1 LKFLNQSLIKKTVN
15 QIIAP
20 WNSIPLL
27 DRWLLGQITPPMLF
41 AISAFTVISLSV
53 GVMFDLIRKIVE
65 LGLPIP
71 LAIQILL
78 LKLPSFVV
86 ISFPMAMLLSTL
98 LAYGS
103 LNDNSE
109 IKALKSIGISIYRLI
124 LPGLILSIFMSY
136 MTFIFNNN
144 IVPSTNKNAEI
155 ILANSLGRSFANEQ
169 GEDIIFSKKGEILDP
184 YSSYKK
190 RGVTHLFYAWKFIDG
205 QMLDVTVIDFS
216 KLGFTQML
224 KAKKGIW
231 NSDKNNWEFFE
242 GDILTL
248 SPDGSNTRTK
258 FLSFLYPL
266 GTELTNI
273 AQLPKDANDMNLGE
287 ANTAMELYQSSGNI
301 KEARRM
307 KVRIQEKFTLPIAC
321 SVFALIGCSFGVM
334 QKKGGGRSQSFGLSI
349 ILILIYYILSFSFS
363 SLGVKGIIN
372 PFFAAWSPVL
382 ISILISL
389 FLLRRATKI

>member
-1 LKFLNQSLIKKTVN
+1 MFKNPLPLSRFQILVEKKWK
-15 QIIAP
+15 I
-20 WNSIPLL
+20 IPLL
-27 DRWLLGQITPPMLF
+27 DRWILFELLPPLF
-41 AISAFTVISLSV
+41 FSIAAFTVVSLSV
-53 GVMFDLIRKIVE
+53 GVVFDLIRKIVE
-65 LGLPIP
+65 IGLPFSV
-71 LAIQILL
+71 AIKILL
-78 LKLPSFVV
+78 LKLPSFIV

-109 IKALKSIGISIYRLI
+109 IKALKSIGISIYRI
-124 LPGLILSIFMSY
+124 VLPGLILSLIMSY
-136 MTFIFNNN
+136 TTFVFNNN

-155 ILANSLGRSFANEQ
+155 TLANSLGKSFASEQ

-216 KLGFTQML
+216 RLGFTQML
-224 KAKKGIW
+224 KAKRGIW
-231 NSDKNNWEFFE
+231 NSEKNNWEFFE

-273 AQLPKDANDMNLGE
+273 AQLPKDANDMNLVE
-287 ANTAMELYQSSGNI
+287 ANKALKLYQNSGNI

-372 PFFAAWSPVL
+372 PFFAAWSPVFL
-382 ISILISL
+382 SMLGGG
-389 FLLRRATKI
+389 FLLKQASK

>member
-1 LKFLNQSLIKKTVN
+1 MFNNLFLFSRLHNLIERQWKN
-15 QIIAP
+15 
-20 WNSIPLL
+20 IPLL
-27 DRWLLGQITPPMLF
+27 DRWIFLELLPPLF
-41 AISAFTVISLSV
+41 FSIAAFTVVSLSV
-53 GVMFDLIRKIVE
+53 GVVFDLIRKIVE
-65 LGLPIP
+65 IGLPFSI
-71 LAIQILL
+71 AIKILL

-103 LNDNSE
+103 LNENSE

-144 IVPSTNKNAEI
+144 IVPITNKNAEI
-155 ILANSLGRSFANEQ
+155 LLSNSLGKSFANEQ
-169 GEDIIFSKKGEILDP
+169 GEDIIFSKKGEIIDP

-190 RGVTHLFYAWKFIDG
+190 RGVTHLFYAWKFVNG
-205 QMLDVTVIDFS
+205 EMLDVTVIDFS

-231 NSDKNNWEFFE
+231 NNDKKNWEFFE
-242 GDILTL
+242 GNLLTL

-273 AQLPKDANDMNLGE
+273 AELPKDANDMNLGE
-287 ANTAMELYQSSGNI
+287 ATTAMHLYQSSGNI

-372 PFFAAWSPVL
+372 PFFAAWSPVFL
-382 ISILISL
+382 SMLGGG
-389 FLLRRATKI
+389 FLLKQASK

>member
-1 LKFLNQSLIKKTVN
+1 MFESSYFLVRIKNLIIK
-15 QIIAP
+15 QLLI
-20 WNSIPLL
+20 IPLL
-27 DRWLLGQITPPMLF
+27 DRWLFLELLTPLLF
-41 AISAFTVISLSV
+41 SIASFTVFSLSL
-53 GVMFDLIRKIVE
+53 GVVFDLIRKIVE
-65 LGLPIP
+65 IGLP
-71 LAIQILL
+71 LSVAIQILL
-78 LKLPSFVV
+78 LKLPSFIV

-136 MTFIFNNN
+136 LTFIFNNN
-144 IVPSTNKNAEI
+144 IVPTTNKNAEI
-155 ILANSLGRSFANEQ
+155 ILANSLGKSFTNEK
-169 GEDIIFSKKGEILDP
+169 GEDIIFSKKGEIIDP

-216 KLGFTQML
+216 RLGFTQML
-224 KAKKGIW
+224 KAKRGIW

-273 AQLPKDANDMNLGE
+273 AKLPKDANDMNLGE

-307 KVRIQEKFTLPIAC
+307 KVRIQEKYTLPIAC

-372 PFFAAWSPVL
+372 PFFAAWSPVFL
-382 ISILISL
+382 SMLGGG
-389 FLLRRATKI
+389 FLLKQANK

>member
-1 LKFLNQSLIKKTVN
+1 MSNNEFLFSRFQNLIVRQLKN
-15 QIIAP
+15 
-20 WNSIPLL
+20 IPLL
-27 DRWLLGQITPPMLF
+27 DRWIFLELLPPLF
-41 AISAFTVISLSV
+41 FSIAAFTVVSLSV
-53 GVMFDLIRKIVE
+53 GVVFDLIRKIVE
-65 LGLPIP
+65 IGLPFSI
-71 LAIQILL
+71 AIKVLL

-103 LNDNSE
+103 LNENSE

-124 LPGLILSIFMSY
+124 FPGLILSIFMSY

-144 IVPSTNKNAEI
+144 IVPIANKNAEI
-155 ILANSLGRSFANEQ
+155 VLANSLGSSFANEQ

-190 RGVTHLFYAWKFIDG
+190 RGVTHLFYAWKFVG
-205 QMLDVTVIDFS
+205 GEMLDVTVIDFS

-231 NSDKNNWEFFE
+231 NNDKKNWEFFD
-242 GDILTL
+242 GNLLTL

-258 FLSFLYPL
+258 FLRFLYPL

-273 AQLPKDANDMNLGE
+273 AELPKDANDMNLGE
-287 ANTAMELYQSSGNI
+287 ATTAMELYKSSGNI

-372 PFFAAWSPVL
+372 PFFAAWSPVFL
-382 ISILISL
+382 SMIGGG
-389 FLLRRATKI
+389 FLLKEASK

>member
-1 LKFLNQSLIKKTVN
+1 MVNNLFLFSRFQKLIAR
-15 QIIAP
+15 QWRI
-20 WNSIPLL
+20 IPLL
-27 DRWLLGQITPPMLF
+27 DRWILLELLPPLF
-41 AISAFTVISLSV
+41 FSIAAFTVVSISV
-53 GVMFDLIRKIVE
+53 GVVFDLIRKIVE
-65 LGLPIP
+65 IGLPFSI
-71 LAIQILL
+71 AIQVLL

-103 LNDNSE
+103 LNENSE
-109 IKALKSIGISIYRLI
+109 IKALKSLGISIYRLV
-124 LPGLILSIFMSY
+124 LPGLILSILMSFT
-136 MTFIFNNN
+136 TFIFNNN
-144 IVPSTNKNAEI
+144 IVPIANKNAEI
-155 ILANSLGRSFANEQ
+155 VLANSLGRSFSKEQ

-190 RGVTHLFYAWKFIDG
+190 KGVTHLFYAWKFVDG
-205 QMLDVTVIDFS
+205 KMLDVTLIDFS

-224 KAKKGIW
+224 KAKKGVW
-231 NSDKNNWEFFE
+231 NNDKNNWEFFN

-266 GTELTNI
+266 GIELTNM

-287 ANTAMELYQSSGNI
+287 ATTAMELYQNSGNI

-363 SLGVKGIIN
+363 ALGVKGIIN
-372 PFFAAWSPVL
+372 PLFAAWSPVFL
-382 ISILISL
+382 SMLGGG
-389 FLLRRATKI
+389 FLLKEASK

>member
-1 LKFLNQSLIKKTVN
+1 MIDNLFLFSGFYKLVERKLKI
-15 QIIAP
+15 
-20 WNSIPLL
+20 IPLL
-27 DRWLLGQITPPMLF
+27 DRWILIELLPPLF
-41 AISAFTVISLSV
+41 FSIAAFTVVSLSV
-53 GVMFDLIRKIVE
+53 GVIFDLIRKIVE
-65 LGLPIP
+65 IGLPFSI
-71 LAIQILL
+71 AIQILL

-103 LNDNSE
+103 LKENSE

-124 LPGLILSIFMSY
+124 LPGLILSVFMSFL
-136 MTFIFNNN
+136 TFIFNNN
-144 IVPSTNKNAEI
+144 IVPNTNKNAEI
-155 ILANSLGRSFANEQ
+155 VLANSLGRSFASDQ

-190 RGVTHLFYAWKFIDG
+190 RGVTHLFYAWKFVDG

-231 NSDKNNWEFFE
+231 NKDKNNWEFFD

-273 AQLPKDANDMNLGE
+273 AQLPKDANDMNIGE
-287 ANTAMELYQSSGNI
+287 ATTAMKLYQKSGNI
-301 KEARRM
+301 KEERRM

-372 PFFAAWSPVL
+372 PLFAAWSPVF
-382 ISILISL
+382 ISMLGGG
-389 FLLRRATKI
+389 FLLKQASK

>member
-1 LKFLNQSLIKKTVN
+1 
-15 QIIAP
+15 
-20 WNSIPLL
+20 
-27 DRWLLGQITPPMLF
+27 
-41 AISAFTVISLSV
+41 
-53 GVMFDLIRKIVE
+53 
-65 LGLPIP
+65 
-71 LAIQILL
+71 
-78 LKLPSFVV
+78 
-86 ISFPMAMLLSTL
+86 MLLATL
-98 LAYGS
+98 ISYGS
-103 LNDNSE
+103 LNENSE
-109 IKALKSIGISIYRLI
+109 IKALKSIGIPIYRII
-124 LPGLILSIFMSY
+124 LPGLILSILMSF

-144 IVPSTNKNAEI
+144 IVPNTNKSAEI
-155 ILANSLGRSFANEQ
+155 VLAKSLGKSFAQEQ

-184 YSSYKK
+184 YSSNKK
-190 RGVTHLFYAWKFIDG
+190 RGVTHLFYASKFVDG

-216 KLGFTQML
+216 RLGFTQML

-231 NSDKNNWEFFE
+231 NNNKNNWEFFE

-266 GTELTNI
+266 GSELTNI
-273 AQLPKDANDMNLGE
+273 AKLSKDPNDMNIEE
-287 ANTAMELYQSSGNI
+287 AIMAMKLYQSSGNI

-307 KVRIQEKFTLPIAC
+307 MVRIQEKFTLPIAC

-372 PFFAAWSPVL
+372 PLFAAWSPVFL
-382 ISILISL
+382 SILGGG
-389 FLLRRATKI
+389 LLLKQASK

>member
-1 LKFLNQSLIKKTVN
+1 MLPNLFLFSRFQRLIENQWKI
-15 QIIAP
+15 
-20 WNSIPLL
+20 IPLL
-27 DRWLLGQITPPMLF
+27 DRWIFLELLPPLF
-41 AISAFTVISLSV
+41 FSIAAFTVVSLSV
-53 GVMFDLIRKIVE
+53 GVVFDLIRKIVE

-109 IKALKSIGISIYRLI
+109 IKALKSIGTSVYRLI

-144 IVPSTNKNAEI
+144 IVPNANKQAEVV
-155 ILANSLGRSFANEQ
+155 LANSLGTSFANEQ

-184 YSSYKK
+184 YSSDKK

-205 QMLDVTVIDFS
+205 RMLDVTIIDFS
-216 KLGFTQML
+216 RLGFTQML
-224 KAKKGIW
+224 KAKRGIW
-231 NSDKNNWEFFE
+231 NNDKNNWEFFE
-242 GDILTL
+242 GDLLTL

-258 FLSFLYPL
+258 FLRFLYPL
-266 GTELTNI
+266 GTELTNV

-287 ANTAMELYQSSGNI
+287 ATTAMKLYLDSGNI

-321 SVFALIGCSFGVM
+321 SVFALIGCSFGVR
-334 QKKGGGRSQSFGLSI
+334 QKEGGGRSQSFGLSI

-363 SLGVKGIIN
+363 ALGVKGVIN
-372 PFFAAWSPVL
+372 PFFAAWSPVFL
-382 ISILISL
+382 SMLGGG
-389 FLLRRATKI
+389 FLLKQASK

>member
-1 LKFLNQSLIKKTVN
+1 MSNNDFLFSRFQNLIVRQLKN
-15 QIIAP
+15 
-20 WNSIPLL
+20 IPLL
-27 DRWLLGQITPPMLF
+27 DRWIFLELLPPLF
-41 AISAFTVISLSV
+41 FSIAAFTVVSLSV
-53 GVMFDLIRKIVE
+53 GVVFDLIRKIVE
-65 LGLPIP
+65 IGLPFSI
-71 LAIQILL
+71 AIKVLC

-103 LNDNSE
+103 LNENSE

-124 LPGLILSIFMSY
+124 FPGLILSIFMSY

-144 IVPSTNKNAEI
+144 IVPIANKNAEI
-155 ILANSLGRSFANEQ
+155 VLANSLGSSFANEQ
-169 GEDIIFSKKGEILDP
+169 GEDIIFSKKVEILDP
-184 YSSYKK
+184 YSSDKK
-190 RGVTHLFYAWKFIDG
+190 RGVTHLFYAWKFVG
-205 QMLDVTVIDFS
+205 GEMLDVTVIDFS

-231 NSDKNNWEFFE
+231 NNDKKNWEIFD
-242 GDILTL
+242 GNLLTL

-258 FLSFLYPL
+258 FLRFLYPL

-273 AQLPKDANDMNLGE
+273 AELPKDANDMNLGE
-287 ANTAMELYQSSGNI
+287 ATTAMELYKSSGNI

-372 PFFAAWSPVL
+372 PFFAAWSPVFL
-382 ISILISL
+382 SMIGGG
-389 FLLRRATKI
+389 FLLKEASK

>member
-1 LKFLNQSLIKKTVN
+1 MLTNLLLFSRFQKLVESKWKI
-15 QIIAP
+15 
-20 WNSIPLL
+20 IPLL
-27 DRWLLGQITPPMLF
+27 DRWILFELLPPLF
-41 AISAFTVISLSV
+41 FSIAAFTVVSLSV
-53 GVMFDLIRKIVE
+53 GVIFDLIRKIVE
-65 LGLPIP
+65 IGLPFSV
-71 LAIQILL
+71 AIQILL
-78 LKLPSFVV
+78 LKLPSFIV

-103 LNDNSE
+103 LNDKSE
-109 IKALKSIGISIYRLI
+109 IKALKSIGISVYRLI
-124 LPGLILSIFMSY
+124 LPGLILSIVMSY

-144 IVPSTNKNAEI
+144 IVPNTNKNAEI

-190 RGVTHLFYAWKFIDG
+190 NGVTHLFYAWKFIDG

-273 AQLPKDANDMNLGE
+273 AQLPKDSNDMNLGE
-287 ANTAMELYQSSGNI
+287 ANTAMKLYQSSGNI

-334 QKKGGGRSQSFGLSI
+334 QKSGGGRSQSFGLSI

-372 PFFAAWSPVL
+372 PFFAAWTPVFL
-382 ISILISL
+382 SMVGGG
-389 FLLRRATKI
+389 FLLKQASK

>member
-1 LKFLNQSLIKKTVN
+1 MLTNLLLFSRFQKLVESKWKI
-15 QIIAP
+15 
-20 WNSIPLL
+20 IPLL
-27 DRWLLGQITPPMLF
+27 DRWILFELLPPLF
-41 AISAFTVISLSV
+41 FSIAAFTVVSLSV
-53 GVMFDLIRKIVE
+53 GVIFDLIRKIVE
-65 LGLPIP
+65 IGLPFSV
-71 LAIQILL
+71 AIQILL
-78 LKLPSFVV
+78 LKLPSFIV

-109 IKALKSIGISIYRLI
+109 IKALKSIGISVYRII

-144 IVPSTNKNAEI
+144 IVPNTNKNAEI
-155 ILANSLGRSFANEQ
+155 LLANSLGRSFANEQ

-190 RGVTHLFYAWKFIDG
+190 NGVTHLFYAWKFIDG

-248 SPDGSNTRTK
+248 SPDGSSTRTK

-273 AQLPKDANDMNLGE
+273 AQLPKDSNDMNLGE
-287 ANTAMELYQSSGNI
+287 ANTAMKLYQRSGNI

-334 QKKGGGRSQSFGLSI
+334 QKSGGGRSQSFGLSI

-372 PFFAAWSPVL
+372 PFFAAWSPVFL
-382 ISILISL
+382 SMLGGG
-389 FLLRRATKI
+389 FLLKQAGK

>member
-1 LKFLNQSLIKKTVN
+1 MFNNVFLFSRFQNLIVRQLKN
-15 QIIAP
+15 
-20 WNSIPLL
+20 IPLL
-27 DRWLLGQITPPMLF
+27 DRWIFLELLPPLF
-41 AISAFTVISLSV
+41 FSIAAFTVVSLSV
-53 GVMFDLIRKIVE
+53 GVIFDLIRKIVE
-65 LGLPIP
+65 IGLPFSI
-71 LAIQILL
+71 AIKVLL

-103 LNDNSE
+103 LNENSE
-109 IKALKSIGISIYRLI
+109 IKALKSIGISNYRLI

-144 IVPSTNKNAEI
+144 IVPITNKNAEI
-155 ILANSLGRSFANEQ
+155 VLANSLGSSFANEQ
-169 GEDIIFSKKGEILDP
+169 GEDIIFSKKGELLDP
-184 YSSYKK
+184 YSNYKK
-190 RGVTHLFYAWKFIDG
+190 RGVTHLFYAWKFVG
-205 QMLDVTVIDFS
+205 GEMLDVTVIDFS

-231 NSDKNNWEFFE
+231 NNDKKNWEFFD
-242 GDILTL
+242 GNLLTL

-273 AQLPKDANDMNLGE
+273 AELPKDANDMNLGE
-287 ANTAMELYQSSGNI
+287 ATTAMELYKSSGNI

-372 PFFAAWSPVL
+372 PFFAAWSPVFL
-382 ISILISL
+382 SMVGGG
-389 FLLRRATKI
+389 FLLKEASK

>member
-1 LKFLNQSLIKKTVN
+1 MFNNLLFFTRFQNLLKRKWKI
-15 QIIAP
+15 
-20 WNSIPLL
+20 IPLL
-27 DRWLLGQITPPMLF
+27 DRWIFFELLPPLF
-41 AISAFTVISLSV
+41 FSIAAFTVVSLSV
-53 GVMFDLIRKIVE
+53 GVIFDLIRKKVE
-65 LGLPIP
+65 IGLPFSV
-71 LAIQILL
+71 AIQILL
-78 LKLPSFVV
+78 LKLPSFIV

-109 IKALKSIGISIYRLI
+109 IKALKSIGISVYRLI
-124 LPGLILSIFMSY
+124 LPGLILSIVMSY

-144 IVPSTNKNAEI
+144 IVPNTNKNAEI

-190 RGVTHLFYAWKFIDG
+190 NGVTHLFYAWKFIDG

-231 NSDKNNWEFFE
+231 NNDKNNWEFFK

-273 AQLPKDANDMNLGE
+273 AKLPKDANDMNLGE
-287 ANTAMELYQSSGNI
+287 ANTAMKLYQNSGNI

-372 PFFAAWSPVL
+372 PFFAAWSPVFL
-382 ISILISL
+382 SMLGGG
-389 FLLRRATKI
+389 FLLKQASK

>member
-1 LKFLNQSLIKKTVN
+1 MFNNFFLLKKFYNVIDRKWK
-15 QIIAP
+15 I
-20 WNSIPLL
+20 IPLL
-27 DRWLLGQITPPMLF
+27 DRWIFLELLPPLIF
-41 AISAFTVISLSV
+41 SIAAFTVVSLSL
-53 GVMFDLIRKIVE
+53 GVVFDLIRKIVE
-65 LGLPIP
+65 IGLPFSI
-71 LAIQILL
+71 AFQILM

-103 LNDNSE
+103 LNENSE

-124 LPGLILSIFMSY
+124 LPGLVLSVFMSY

-144 IVPSTNKNAEI
+144 IVPIANKNAEI
-155 ILANSLGRSFANEQ
+155 VLANSLGRSFANEQ
-169 GEDIIFSKKGEILDP
+169 GEDIIFSKKGEIIDP
-184 YSSYKK
+184 YSNYKK
-190 RGVTHLFYAWKFIDG
+190 KGVTHLFYARKFFEG
-205 QMLDVTVIDFS
+205 QMFDVTVIDFS

-224 KAKKGIW
+224 KAKKGVW
-231 NSDKNNWEFFE
+231 NIDKKNWEFFE

-248 SPDGSNTRTK
+248 VPDGSNTRTK
-258 FLSFLYPL
+258 FMSFLYPL
-266 GTELTNI
+266 GSELTNI

-287 ANTAMELYQSSGNI
+287 ANTAVKLYQSSGNI

-372 PFFAAWSPVL
+372 PFFAAWTPVFL
-382 ISILISL
+382 SMVGGG
-389 FLLRRATKI
+389 FLLKQASK

>member
-1 LKFLNQSLIKKTVN
+1 MSNNEFLFSRFQNLIVRQLKN
-15 QIIAP
+15 
-20 WNSIPLL
+20 IPLL
-27 DRWLLGQITPPMLF
+27 DRWIFLELLPPLF
-41 AISAFTVISLSV
+41 FSIAAFTVVSLSV
-53 GVMFDLIRKIVE
+53 GVVFDLIRKIVE
-65 LGLPIP
+65 IGLPFSI
-71 LAIQILL
+71 AIKVLL

-103 LNDNSE
+103 LNENSE

-144 IVPSTNKNAEI
+144 IVPIANKNAEI
-155 ILANSLGRSFANEQ
+155 VLANSLGSSFANEQ

-190 RGVTHLFYAWKFIDG
+190 RGVTHLFYAWKFVG
-205 QMLDVTVIDFS
+205 GEMLDVTVIDFS

-231 NSDKNNWEFFE
+231 NNDKKNWEFFD
-242 GDILTL
+242 GNLLTL

-258 FLSFLYPL
+258 FLRFLYPL

-273 AQLPKDANDMNLGE
+273 AELPKDANDMNLGE
-287 ANTAMELYQSSGNI
+287 ATTAMELYKSSGNI

-363 SLGVKGIIN
+363 SLGVKGLIN
-372 PFFAAWSPVL
+372 PFFAAWSPVFL
-382 ISILISL
+382 SMIGGG
-389 FLLRRATKI
+389 FLLKEASR

>member
-1 LKFLNQSLIKKTVN
+1 MSNNLFLLSKLQ
-15 QIIAP
+15 
-20 WNSIPLL
+20 NSIEKIWKIIPLL
-27 DRWLLGQITPPMLF
+27 DRWILFELLPPLF
-41 AISAFTVISLSV
+41 FSIAAFTVVSLSV
-53 GVMFDLIRKIVE
+53 GVLFDLIRKIVE
-65 LGLPIP
+65 IGLPFST
-71 LAIQILL
+71 AIQILL
-78 LKLPSFVV
+78 LKLPSFIV

-103 LNDNSE
+103 LNENSE
-109 IKALKSIGISIYRLI
+109 IKALKSIGISIYRII
-124 LPGLILSIFMSY
+124 LPGLILSIVMSY

-144 IVPSTNKNAEI
+144 IVPITNKNAEI
-155 ILANSLGRSFANEQ
+155 ILANSLGKSFTSEE

-184 YSSYKK
+184 YSSSKK
-190 RGVTHLFYAWKFIDG
+190 RGVTHLFYARKFIDG
-205 QMLDVTVIDFS
+205 QMMDVTIIDFS
-216 KLGFTQML
+216 RLGFTQML

-231 NSDKNNWEFFE
+231 RSNKNNWLFFD

-258 FLSFLYPL
+258 FLSFSYPL

-273 AQLPKDANDMNLGE
+273 AQLPKDANDMNLRE
-287 ANTAMELYQSSGNI
+287 AITAMKLYKRSGNI

-321 SVFALIGCSFGVM
+321 SVFALIGCTFGVM

-349 ILILIYYILSFSFS
+349 ILILIYYVLSFSFS

-372 PFFAAWSPVL
+372 PFFAAWSPV
-382 ISILISL
+382 
-389 FLLRRATKI
+389 FLSMLGGGLLLKKASE

>member
-1 LKFLNQSLIKKTVN
+1 
-15 QIIAP
+15 
-20 WNSIPLL
+20 
-27 DRWLLGQITPPMLF
+27 
-41 AISAFTVISLSV
+41 
-53 GVMFDLIRKIVE
+53 
-65 LGLPIP
+65 
-71 LAIQILL
+71 
-78 LKLPSFVV
+78 
-86 ISFPMAMLLSTL
+86 MAMLLSTL

-109 IKALKSIGISIYRLI
+109 IKALKSIGISVYRII
-124 LPGLILSIFMSY
+124 LPGLILSIVMSY

-144 IVPSTNKNAEI
+144 IVPNTNKNAEI

-190 RGVTHLFYAWKFIDG
+190 NGVTHLFYAWKFIDG

-273 AQLPKDANDMNLGE
+273 AQLPKDSNDMNLGE
-287 ANTAMELYQSSGNI
+287 ANTAMKLYQSSGNI

-334 QKKGGGRSQSFGLSI
+334 QKSGGGRSQSFGLSI

-372 PFFAAWSPVL
+372 PFFAAWSPVFL
-382 ISILISL
+382 SMLGGG
-389 FLLRRATKI
+389 FLLKQAGK

>member
-1 LKFLNQSLIKKTVN
+1 MFNNIYFFSRFQKLIERKWK
-15 QIIAP
+15 I
-20 WNSIPLL
+20 IPLL
-27 DRWLLGQITPPMLF
+27 DRWIFLELLPPLF
-41 AISAFTVISLSV
+41 FSIAAFTVVSLSV
-53 GVMFDLIRKIVE
+53 GVIFDLIRKIVE
-65 LGLPIP
+65 IGLPISV
-71 LAIQILL
+71 AIQILL

-103 LNDNSE
+103 LNENSE
-109 IKALKSIGISIYRLI
+109 IKALKSIGVSIYRII

-144 IVPSTNKNAEI
+144 IVPLTNKNAEI
-155 ILANSLGRSFANEQ
+155 VLTNTLGRSFANEK

-184 YSSYKK
+184 YSNYKK
-190 RGVTHLFYAWKFIDG
+190 RGVTHLFYAWKFVDG
-205 QMLDVTVIDFS
+205 EMLDVTVIDFS

-231 NSDKNNWEFFE
+231 NNDKKNWEFFD

-248 SPDGSNTRTK
+248 SPNGSNTRTK

-287 ANTAMELYQSSGNI
+287 ATRAMELYQSSGNI

-363 SLGVKGIIN
+363 SLGVKGILN
-372 PFFAAWSPVL
+372 PFFAAWSPVFL
-382 ISILISL
+382 SILGGG
-389 FLLRRATKI
+389 FLLKQASK

>member
-1 LKFLNQSLIKKTVN
+1 MFNNLFLLSRFQKLVVSKWKI
-15 QIIAP
+15 
-20 WNSIPLL
+20 IPLL
-27 DRWLLGQITPPMLF
+27 DRWIFLELLTPLIF
-41 AISAFTVISLSV
+41 SIAAFTVVSLSV
-53 GVMFDLIRKIVE
+53 GVFFDLIRKIVE
-65 LGLPIP
+65 MGLPLS
-71 LAIQILL
+71 LAVQILG

-103 LNDNSE
+103 LNENSE
-109 IKALKSIGISIYRLI
+109 IKALKSIGISIYRII

-136 MTFIFNNN
+136 MTFVFNNN
-144 IVPSTNKNAEI
+144 IVPSTNKKAEVV
-155 ILANSLGRSFANEQ
+155 LANSLGRSFANEQ

-184 YSSYKK
+184 YSNFRK
-190 RGVTHLFYAWKFIDG
+190 RGVTHLFYALEFSEGKMI
-205 QMLDVTVIDFS
+205 DVTVIDFS

-224 KAKKGIW
+224 KAKKGIY
-231 NSDKNNWEFFE
+231 NNDKKNWEFFD
-242 GDILTL
+242 GNILTL

-258 FLSFLYPL
+258 FMSFLYPL
-266 GTELTNI
+266 GSELTNI

-287 ANTAMELYQSSGNI
+287 AAKAMELYQRSGNI

-372 PFFAAWSPVL
+372 PLFAAWSPVFL
-382 ISILISL
+382 SMLGGA
-389 FLLRRATKI
+389 FLLKQASK

>member
-1 LKFLNQSLIKKTVN
+1 MRDKKFLLSRIPNLVERKWKI
-15 QIIAP
+15 
-20 WNSIPLL
+20 IPLL
-27 DRWLLGQITPPMLF
+27 DRWIFFELLPPLF
-41 AISAFTVISLSV
+41 FSIAAFTVVSLSV
-53 GVMFDLIRKIVE
+53 GVIFDLIRKIVE
-65 LGLPIP
+65 IGLPISI
-71 LAIQILL
+71 AIQIVL
-78 LKLPSFVV
+78 LKLPSFIV

-109 IKALKSIGISIYRLI
+109 IKALKSIGISIYRII
-124 LPGLILSIFMSY
+124 LPGLILSVFMSY

-144 IVPSTNKNAEI
+144 IVPNTNKNAEI
-155 ILANSLGRSFANEQ
+155 ILANSLGRSFASEQ
-169 GEDIIFSKKGEILDP
+169 GEDIIFSKKGEIFDP
-184 YSSYKK
+184 YSTYNK

-231 NSDKNNWEFFE
+231 NNDKNNWEFFE

-372 PFFAAWSPVL
+372 PFFAAWTPVFL
-382 ISILISL
+382 SMLGGS
-389 FLLRRATKI
+389 FLLKQASK

>member
-1 LKFLNQSLIKKTVN
+1 MFNNLFLFSRCQQLLQKQWKI
-15 QIIAP
+15 
-20 WNSIPLL
+20 IPLL
-27 DRWLLGQITPPMLF
+27 DRWILLELFPPLF
-41 AISAFTVISLSV
+41 FSIAAFTVVSLSV
-53 GVMFDLIRKIVE
+53 GIVFDLIRKIVE
-65 LGLPIP
+65 IGLPFSI
-71 LAIQILL
+71 AIQILL

-103 LNDNSE
+103 LNENSE

-155 ILANSLGRSFANEQ
+155 VLANSLGRSFTNEQ

-184 YSSYKK
+184 YSNYKK
-190 RGVTHLFYAWKFIDG
+190 RGVTHLFYAWKFVDG
-205 QMLDVTVIDFS
+205 KMLDVTVIDFS
-216 KLGFTQML
+216 KMGFTQML

-231 NSDKNNWEFFE
+231 NNDKNNWEFFE

-266 GTELTNI
+266 GTELTKI
-273 AQLPKDANDMNLGE
+273 AKLPKDANDMNLGE
-287 ANTAMELYQSSGNI
+287 ATTAMELYQSSGNI

-372 PFFAAWSPVL
+372 PFFAAWSPV
-382 ISILISL
+382 
-389 FLLRRATKI
+389 FLSMLGGGLLLNQASK

>member
-1 LKFLNQSLIKKTVN
+1 MFNNFFLLKKFYNVIDRKWK
-15 QIIAP
+15 I
-20 WNSIPLL
+20 IPLL
-27 DRWLLGQITPPMLF
+27 DRWIFLELLPPLIF
-41 AISAFTVISLSV
+41 SIAAFTVVSLSL
-53 GVMFDLIRKIVE
+53 GVVFDLIRKIVE
-65 LGLPIP
+65 IGLPFSI
-71 LAIQILL
+71 AFQILM

-103 LNDNSE
+103 LNENSE

-124 LPGLILSIFMSY
+124 LPGLVLSVFMSY

-144 IVPSTNKNAEI
+144 IVPIANKNAEI
-155 ILANSLGRSFANEQ
+155 VLANSLGRSFANEQ
-169 GEDIIFSKKGEILDP
+169 GEDIIFSKKGEIIDP
-184 YSSYKK
+184 YSNYKK
-190 RGVTHLFYAWKFIDG
+190 KGVTHLFYARKFFEG
-205 QMLDVTVIDFS
+205 QMFDVTVIDFS

-224 KAKKGIW
+224 KAKKGVW
-231 NSDKNNWEFFE
+231 NIDKKNWEFFE

-248 SPDGSNTRTK
+248 VPDGSNTRTK
-258 FLSFLYPL
+258 FMSFLYPL
-266 GTELTNI
+266 GSELTKI

-287 ANTAMELYQSSGNI
+287 ANTAVKLYQSSGNI

-372 PFFAAWSPVL
+372 PFFAAWTPVFL
-382 ISILISL
+382 SMVGGG
-389 FLLRRATKI
+389 FLLKQASK

>member
-1 LKFLNQSLIKKTVN
+1 MFNNIYFLSRFQNLVERIWK
-15 QIIAP
+15 I
-20 WNSIPLL
+20 IPLL
-27 DRWLLGQITPPMLF
+27 DRWILFELLPPLF
-41 AISAFTVISLSV
+41 FSIAAFTVVSLSV
-53 GVMFDLIRKIVE
+53 GVIFDLIRKIVE
-65 LGLPIP
+65 IGLPLSI
-71 LAIQILL
+71 AIKILL
-78 LKLPSFVV
+78 LKLPSFIV

-109 IKALKSIGISIYRLI
+109 IKAIKSIGISIYRLI

-155 ILANSLGRSFANEQ
+155 ILANSLGRSFTNEK
-169 GEDIIFSKKGEILDP
+169 GEDIIFSKKGEIADP

-216 KLGFTQML
+216 RLGFTQML

-231 NSDKNNWEFFE
+231 NGDKNNWEFFE

-248 SPDGSNTRTK
+248 SPNGSNTRTK
-258 FLSFLYPL
+258 FLSLLYPL

-287 ANTAMELYQSSGNI
+287 ANTAMKLYQSSGNI

-372 PFFAAWSPVL
+372 PFFAAWSPVFL
-382 ISILISL
+382 SMLGGG
-389 FLLRRATKI
+389 FLLKQASK